1 MNKSLKIWKYTMIA
15 SWAFTII
22 GIILYA
28 CMFTY
33 FHIQGY
39 TTDEDIMESGIAE
52 GWWQNIIFI
61 CFSLSYLISFPIGII
76 STIFY
81 LIISCRKSKLTHS
94 KEL

>member
-1 MNKSLKIWKYTMIA
+1 MIA

-28 CMFTY
+28 CMFAY
-33 FHIQGY
+33 FHSQGY

-61 CFSLSYLISFPIGII
+61 WFALCYLIGLPIGII
-76 STIFY
+76 STFFY
-81 LIISCRKSKLTHS
+81 LIISYSKSKLTHS